1 MSFESVRFLKEHPQ
15 SWLMAIS
22 EGTVLSR
29 PLHIAMGTLVVLA
42 DAAHQS

>member
-1 MSFESVRFLKEHPQ
+1 MSFERVRFLKEHPQ
-15 SWLMAIS
+15 SWLLAVS
-22 EGTVLSR
+22 EGAVLSK